1 MVKVMEKTLTNNL
14 KLLKLFFKVLSQAGY
29 GSINVIFQG
38 KTIFKNKS
46 IKNGPNAEII
56 IKDLECI
63 KNFFLKGDTGWAES
77 YISGLWHTRDL
88 SKFLE
93 WGAKNF
99 YDFSKFVR
107 GKWYIILFYR
117 IKHLLNSNTKTR
129 SPKNISFHYDLGN
142 EFYSKWLDRS
152 MTYSSALFKNK
163 KQNLYDA
170 QMHKYENLCKLCS
183 ISGKDKVLEIGCGWG
198 GLSIYLAKSRDI
210 DVTAITISK
219 KQYELV
225 KKKVSNE
232 NLNEKI
238 KVELADY
245 RDVRG
250 KFDKILSIE
259 MFEAVGEKYWPTYF
273 DVLRKNLKTN
283 GKVGLQTITIED
295 KYFQSYRKFPDFIQ
309 TYIFPGG
316 MLPSINQ
323 LDKFASL
330 SGLKIY
336 KKKLFGKHYAKTLS
350 EWKNSFNN
358 SWDEIMKS
366 GFDINFK
373 RLWTYYL
380 SYCEGGFRSGNINV
394 GQFLIG
400 RE

>member
-1 MVKVMEKTLTNNL
+1 M
-14 KLLKLFFKVLSQAGY
+14 GR
-29 GSINVIFQG
+29 
-38 KTIFKNKS
+38 
-46 IKNGPNAEII
+46 
-56 IKDLECI
+56 
-63 KNFFLKGDTGWAES
+63 KNF
-77 YISGLWHTRDL
+77 H
-88 SKFLE
+88 
-93 WGAKNF
+93 
-99 YDFSKFVR
+99 DFSKFVR

-152 MTYSSALFKNK
+152 MTYSSALFKNKK

-283 GKVGLQTITIED
+283 GKVD
-295 KYFQSYRKFPDFIQ
+295 C
-309 TYIFPGG
+309 
-316 MLPSINQ
+316 
-323 LDKFASL
+323 
-330 SGLKIY
+330 
-336 KKKLFGKHYAKTLS
+336 KL
-350 EWKNSFNN
+350 
-358 SWDEIMKS
+358 
-366 GFDINFK
+366 
-373 RLWTYYL
+373 
-380 SYCEGGFRSGNINV
+380 
-394 GQFLIG
+394 
-400 RE
+400 